1 MNPTQYANYWIGV
14 DLDGT
19 LAIHGSDWETHVGE
33 PIQEMVDRVKLLL
46 DKGFRVKIFTA
57 RACEARQVPIVQAW
71 CIVQGLVYDD
81 GTPLEVTNIKD
92 YSMIQLWDDRAI
104 AIEHGTGKVL
114 GGDIIT
120 GDGIISKVSRHD
132 TD

>member
-19 LAIHGSDWETHVGE
+19 LAIHESGWLTSVGT
-33 PIQEMVDRVKLLL
+33 PIQPMMDRVKKLLK
-46 DKGFRVKIFTA
+46 KGFRIKIFTA
-57 RACEARQVPIVQAW
+57 RASDPDQIPIVQAW
-71 CIVQGLVYDD
+71 CVEQGLIYDD
-81 GTPLEVTNIKD
+81 GMPLEVTNVKD

-120 GDGIISKVSRHD
+120 GDGIISKVSSHD